1 MSKMLDIFEFALN
14 LFNFVYVRL
23 DGSTK
28 VLLFFICIIINA
40 INLHYYFFI
49 NVKPDLR

>member
-1 MSKMLDIFEFALN
+1 MSKMLDIFELALN

-28 VLLFFICIIINA
+28 VFFLIIFLKKNHKI
-40 INLHYYFFI
+40 FF
-49 NVKPDLR
+49 